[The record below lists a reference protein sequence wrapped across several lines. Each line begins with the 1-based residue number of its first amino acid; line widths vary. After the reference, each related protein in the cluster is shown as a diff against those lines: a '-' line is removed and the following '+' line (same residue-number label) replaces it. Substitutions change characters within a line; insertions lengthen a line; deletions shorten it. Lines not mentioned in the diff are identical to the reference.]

1 MSITTYNPNT
11 LPVNDNINPY
21 SFAVDVNGQYFVQK
35 GRMIAYYGN
44 LKFEALNAG
53 ALSNL
58 IAHHFSA
65 PLYHNDFMVAS
76 GNGKLILGDRGFDIN
91 SYDLEDGNLT
101 VRAGNLLGF
110 DPSMELK
117 QSIIPGFLVLIG
129 TGKFLASSNG
139 PVHFME
145 PPVRVD
151 PQAVVGWADV
161 PSPCHHYD
169 HSYMQ
174 GVMGM
179 ARAFSG
185 FGGSSGEEHQFDFT
199 GKGTVLMQSSE
210 AVVETPAMIAEI
222 EGQIGILGVPGLQ
235 RVQARVQQQLAA
247 QQQQGY

>member
-11 LPVNDNINPY
+11 LPVNDNINSY
-21 SFAVDVNGQYFVQK
+21 SFCVDVNGQYFVQK
-35 GRMIAYYGN
+35 GRMIAYYGQM
-44 LKFEALNAG
+44 KFESLNAG
-53 ALSNL
+53 PLSGL
-58 IAHHFSA
+58 IAAHFSA
-65 PLYHNDFMVAS
+65 PLYHNEFMVAS
-76 GNGKLILGDRGFDIN
+76 GSGKLIIGDRGFDIN
-91 SYDLEDGNLT
+91 SYDLEEGNLT
-101 VRAGNLLGF
+101 VRASNLLGF
-110 DPSMELK
+110 APTLELK

-139 PVHFME
+139 PVHFVE

-185 FGGSSGEEHQFDFT
+185 MGGTSGEEHQFDF
-199 GKGTVLMQSSE
+199 GGQGTVLMQSSE
-210 AVVETPAMIAEI
+210 AVVETPAMVAEI
-222 EGQIGILGVPGLQ
+222 EGQIGMLGVPGLQ
-235 RVQARVQQQLAA
+235 RVQQRVQQQLAA
-247 QQQQGY
+247 QQSQGY

>member
-1 MSITTYNPNT
+1 MSIQTWSPQT
-11 LPVNDNINPY
+11 LPTDDNINPY
-21 SFAVDVNGQYFVQK
+21 SFCVDLNGQYFVQK
-35 GRMIAYYGN
+35 GRMIAYYGQM
-44 LKFEALNAG
+44 KFEALNAG

-65 PLYHNDFMVAS
+65 PLYHNDFMVANGS
-76 GNGKLILGDRGFDIN
+76 GKLIIGDRGFDIN

-101 VRAGNLLGF
+101 VRASNLLGF
-110 DPSMELK
+110 EPTMELK
-117 QSIIPGFLVLIG
+117 QSIIPGFLVLLG

-139 PVHFME
+139 PVHFVE

-179 ARAFSG
+179 AQHFMGISRQ
-185 FGGSSGEEHQFDFT
+185 SGEEHQFDFT
-199 GKGTVLMQSSE
+199 GQGTVLMQSSE
-210 AVVETPAMIAEI
+210 AVVETPAMVAEI
-222 EGQIGILGVPGLQ
+222 EGQIGMLGVPGLQ

-247 QQQQGY
+247 HQSQL